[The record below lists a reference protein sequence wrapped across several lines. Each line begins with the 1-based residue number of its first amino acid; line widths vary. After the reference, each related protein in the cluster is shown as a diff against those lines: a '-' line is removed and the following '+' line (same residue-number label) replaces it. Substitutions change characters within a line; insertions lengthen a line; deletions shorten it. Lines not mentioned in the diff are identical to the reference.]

1 MILSC
6 KGGDLMA
13 DYLNLDA
20 LATAACVLAL
30 IICLAL
36 IAYVVWGWQKRMR
49 YNTRKLKQYPE

>member
-1 MILSC
+1 
-6 KGGDLMA
+6 MA

-49 YNTRKLKQYPE
+49 YNTSKLKQYPE